1 MTTTVV
7 ALTLIVGV
15 LTFTAGA
22 FLAAE
27 TAVRVLRRREARV
40 TAERKSLNAAWK
52 YLREV
57 YGLKKSAWL
66 PREKAA
72 GDRDRR

>member
-7 ALTLIVGV
+7 TLTLLVGAV
-15 LTFTAGA
+15 TFAAGA

-27 TAVRVLRRREARV
+27 VATRILRRRESEISE
-40 TAERKSLNAAWK
+40 ERKKLNAAWT

-57 YGLKKSAWL
+57 YGVKK
-66 PREKAA
+66 PTGR
-72 GDRDRR
+72 

>member
-1 MTTTVV
+1 MTTTVI
-7 ALTLIVGV
+7 ALTLIVGT
-15 LTFTAGA
+15 LTFAAGA

-57 YGLKKSAWL
+57 YGVKK
-66 PREKAA
+66 PGQKN
-72 GDRDRR
+72 RR

>member
-15 LTFTAGA
+15 LTFAAGA

-27 TAVRVLRRREARV
+27 VAVRVLRRRERLV
-40 TAERKSLNAAWK
+40 SEERRKLNAAWN

-57 YGLKKSAWL
+57 YGVKK
-66 PREKAA
+66 PTKR
-72 GDRDRR
+72 

>member
-1 MTTTVV
+1 MTTTVL

-15 LTFTAGA
+15 LTFAAGA

-27 TAVRVLRRREARV
+27 VATRILRRREREISE
-40 TAERKSLNAAWK
+40 ERKKINAAWK

-57 YGLKKSAWL
+57 YDVKKST
-66 PREKAA
+66 
-72 GDRDRR
+72 RR